1 MGALLSV
8 STGLTASDDDKI
20 NCDNVENVGIQIQK
34 KLDGVCFEEILMKR
48 NDQIRSL
55 ASLQDCLKVDNQ
67 KVQINPLVLFGHLT
81 TLAQRQNQSTI

>member
-1 MGALLSV
+1 
-8 STGLTASDDDKI
+8 
-20 NCDNVENVGIQIQK
+20 
-34 KLDGVCFEEILMKR
+34 MKR